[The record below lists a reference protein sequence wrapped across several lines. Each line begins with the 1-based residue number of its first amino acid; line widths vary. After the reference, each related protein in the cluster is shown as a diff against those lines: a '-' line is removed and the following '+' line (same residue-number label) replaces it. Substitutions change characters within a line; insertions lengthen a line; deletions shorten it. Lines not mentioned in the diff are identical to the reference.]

1 MRGAGVGDGLG
12 EGDGVGDGVCAR
24 ASSGSFE
31 AAIPATPSAG
41 RLLTKFR
48 LAMFASFARGALVFF
63 FICFGDQM
71 QMYAEITTEGI
82 KYAGSKLKLLPH
94 ILRLA
99 EKVQPQT
106 VFDGFS
112 GTTRVS
118 QAFAQAG
125 YRVIAN
131 DIAIWSKV
139 FAECYLLS
147 PHPLEHYQKLMDH
160 LNALPGRHGWFTEH
174 YGSADGLKKPWQQ
187 HNTLKLDAIREEI
200 EHLSGH
206 EKVVALTS
214 LILAMDEVD
223 STLGHYA
230 SYLSEWSLRSYR
242 EMKLRLP
249 RIIPKTKGHEVHQ
262 ADIFDI
268 VSNVEADLAYY
279 DPPYGS
285 NNDKMP
291 PSRVRYASYYHL
303 WTSICLFDKPE
314 LFGKAKRRVDT
325 SDTLS
330 ASVFEDFRRTK
341 STRFVVVEAI
351 DRLLKQTHTK
361 HIILSYS
368 SGGRATAEELN
379 DVIRSSGKLLEV
391 VEIDYQ
397 RNVMGGMR
405 WTHEWVRD
413 AEHKNREFLFLIER

>member
-1 MRGAGVGDGLG
+1 M
-12 EGDGVGDGVCAR
+12 
-24 ASSGSFE
+24 
-31 AAIPATPSAG
+31 AAA
-41 RLLTKFR
+41 
-48 LAMFASFARGALVFF
+48 
-63 FICFGDQM
+63 QE
-71 QMYAEITTEGI
+71 YAEITTEGI
-82 KYAGSKLKLLPH
+82 KYAGSKLKLVPH

-99 EKVQPQT
+99 KKVQPQT

-118 QAFAQAG
+118 QALAQAG

-131 DIAIWSKV
+131 DIAVWSRV

-147 PHPLEHYQKLMDH
+147 PYSREDYKDLIDH
-160 LNALPGRHGWFTEH
+160 LNAIPGRAGWFTEH
-174 YGSADGLKKPWQQ
+174 YGTSDGLKKPWQR

-200 EHLSGH
+200 EKLNTH
-206 EKVVALTS
+206 EKAVALTS

-223 STLGHYA
+223 STIGHYA
-230 SYLSEWSLRSYR
+230 SYLNEWSPRSYR
-242 EMKLRLP
+242 EMKLRIP
-249 RIIPKTKGHEVHQ
+249 RIIPKSKEHLVHQ

-268 VSNVEADLAYY
+268 AGTVDADLAYY

-303 WTSICLFDKPE
+303 WTSICLFDNPP
-314 LFGKAKRRVDT
+314 LFGKAKRRADS

-330 ASVFEDFRRTK
+330 ASVFEDFRK
-341 STRFVVVEAI
+341 NEAGRFVVVEAI
-351 DRLLKQTHTK
+351 ERLLKQTKTK

-379 DVIRSSGKLLEV
+379 DVISRSGKLLEV

-397 RNVMGGMR
+397 RNVMSGMR

-413 AEHKNREFLFLIER
+413 AAETNREFLFLIERF